1 MPHMLCCCLC
11 AMACQLPLLLLH
23 APRST
28 PNQVRWALYNV
39 TMVLPDAEM
48 SYVTY
53 MFTLYSSPLQYLQE
67 QTKFYSEVLNMTMLQ
82 VGGQWWTR
90 WHACSVMPRPQ
101 AGLGRYYVN
110 IISHCRGPCGSVQS
124 RMPSNAEP
132 RLSTGSPAGL
142 LFVFACRLL
151 SLH

>member
-11 AMACQLPLLLLH
+11 AAACQSPLLLLH
-23 APRST
+23 APRSA

-67 QTKFYSEVLNMTMLQ
+67 QTQFYSEVLNMTMLQ
-82 VGGQWWTR
+82 VSGQLWAGR
-90 WHACSVMPRPQ
+90 HARSVGP
-101 AGLGRYYVN
+101 G
-110 IISHCRGPCGSVQS
+110 HRGVEKLP
-124 RMPSNAEP
+124 
-132 RLSTGSPAGL
+132 
-142 LFVFACRLL
+142 
-151 SLH
+151 